1 LSGTDGT
8 LLNANQRRRV
18 STHFRLLLE
27 DLDEIAAWPEL
38 GRSGEPYDSIRET
51 VRALRA
57 AIESLRATLALP
69 AHAPPPLRRRVM
81 ATAEVWATSMEDLKS
96 RHLVAYGRLHPGLG
110 KVLDPPLDDIVRR
123 LQRLAD
129 LANRL
134 PDA

>member
-1 LSGTDGT
+1 MDGT

-18 STHFRLLLE
+18 STHLRLLVE
-27 DLDEIAAWPEL
+27 DLEEIAAWPEL
-38 GRSGEPYDSIRET
+38 GRSGAPYNTIREAI
-51 VRALRA
+51 RALRA
-57 AIESLRATLALP
+57 ARESLRAALVLP
-69 AHAPPPLRRRVM
+69 ADTPPPLRRRVM

-96 RHLVAYGRLHPGLG
+96 RHLVAYGHLHPGLS
-110 KVLDPPLDDIVRR
+110 KVLDPRLDGIVRQ